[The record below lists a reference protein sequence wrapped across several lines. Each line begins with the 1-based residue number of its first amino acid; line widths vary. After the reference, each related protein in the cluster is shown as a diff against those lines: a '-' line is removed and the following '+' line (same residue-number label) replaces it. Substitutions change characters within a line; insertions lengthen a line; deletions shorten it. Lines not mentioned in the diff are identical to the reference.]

1 MVVLENFM
9 QVEQMIWTEKQGWDR
24 HPAMNDAHLVLY
36 FGGRDPLK
44 KNDYFL
50 ELKNFYPNA
59 HILGCS
65 TGGEIYGAEVLD
77 DSVVVAAMR
86 FEKTTLDVGSVYI
99 DKPENSFEA
108 GRFLASQLNKEGL
121 SNIFLLSDSTH
132 INGSELVRG
141 LYDVLD
147 DHIIVTGGLAGDGA
161 DFKHTVVGL
170 NERAKDKCIAA
181 VGFYGSSIHVNYGCV
196 GGWSPFGPKR
206 IITKS
211 KGNVLYELDNKPA
224 LDLYKQY
231 LGEEADNLPASGLL
245 FPLSI
250 KPNHES
256 QREIVRTIMA
266 IDELDKSV
274 TFADE
279 VPTGYVA
286 QLMRGDFSLLV
297 EGASKAAG
305 LAQVQHADS
314 SIAILVSCIGR
325 KLLLGQSISDETEA
339 VADSFGHKIPTVGF
353 YSYGEICHE
362 QYTNECSLHNQTMT
376 ITVIYED

>member
-1 MVVLENFM
+1 M
-9 QVEQMIWTEKQGWDR
+9 QVERMMWTKKSGWNAQPR
-24 HPAMNDAHLVLY
+24 MNDAQLVLY
-36 FGGRDPLK
+36 FGGPVPLK
-44 KNDYFL
+44 ENDYFL
-50 ELKNFYPNA
+50 ELQKFYSNA

-65 TGGEIYGAEVLD
+65 TGGEIYGADVID

-86 FEKTTLDVGSVYI
+86 FEKTTLHVTSTDI
-99 DKPENSFEA
+99 DQPEDSFEA
-108 GRFLASQLNKEGL
+108 GRFLANQLNKEGL

-132 INGSELVRG
+132 IRGSELVRG

-161 DFKHTVVGL
+161 DFKQTAVGL
-170 NERAKDKCIAA
+170 NERAKYKRIAA

-206 IITKS
+206 TITKS
-211 KGNVLYELDNKPA
+211 EGNVLYELDNKPA

-231 LGEEADNLPASGLL
+231 LGEEADKLPASGLL

-250 KPNHES
+250 KPTQES
-256 QREIVRTIMA
+256 QREIVRTMMA
-266 IDELDKSV
+266 INEQDKSI

-279 VPTGYVA
+279 VPTGYIA

-297 EGASKAAG
+297 DGASKAAG
-305 LAQVQHADS
+305 LAQAGHANS

-339 VADSFGHKIPTVGF
+339 VAEVFDHKIPTIGF

-362 QYTNECSLHNQTMT
+362 QYTDECSLHNQTMT
-376 ITVIYED
+376 ITVLYED

>member
-1 MVVLENFM
+1 M
-9 QVEQMIWTEKQGWDR
+9 QVERMLWTEKVGWDS

-44 KNDYFL
+44 EKDYYL

-77 DSVVVAAMR
+77 DSVVVAAIR
-86 FEKTTLDVGSVYI
+86 FEKTKLHVTSIDI
-99 DKPENSFEA
+99 DKSEDSFEA
-108 GRFLASQLNKEGL
+108 GRYLAGQLNKEGL
-121 SNIFLLSDSTH
+121 SNIFLLSDSTN
-132 INGSELVRG
+132 INGSDLVRG

-147 DHIIVTGGLAGDGA
+147 EKIIVTGGLAGDSA

-170 NERAKDKCIAA
+170 NDRAKNKSIAA
-181 VGFYGSSIHVNYGCV
+181 VGFYGTSIHVNYGCV

-206 IITKS
+206 TITKS
-211 KGNVLYELDNKPA
+211 EGNILYELDNKPA

-231 LGEEADNLPASGLL
+231 IGEDADKLPASGLL

-250 KPNHES
+250 KPSHES
-256 QREIVRTIMA
+256 KHEIVRTMMA
-266 IDELDKSV
+266 VDEQEKSV

-279 VPTGYVA
+279 IPTGYVA

-297 EGASKAAG
+297 DGATKAAG
-305 LAQVQHADS
+305 LAQAGQTDH
-314 SIAILVSCIGR
+314 SIAILVSCVGR
-325 KLLLGQSISDETEA
+325 KLLLGQYISDETEA
-339 VADSFGHKIPTVGF
+339 VADVFDHKIPTIGF
-353 YSYGEICHE
+353 YSHGEICHE
-362 QYTNECSLHNQTMT
+362 QFTNKCSLHNQTMT
-376 ITVIYED
+376 ITVLYED